1 MVGVGRIGV
10 LGGTFDPIHYGHLAA
25 AEEAR
30 AKLNLQK
37 VVFVVAGIPPHKLD
51 EEITPAE
58 DRYAMVELAI
68 ASNPHFSLSR
78 VDMDRPGPSYTVD
91 TIQFLRQQWGEDTEI
106 FFIMGMDSLLEIET
120 WHQPQRLIQ
129 LCRLVAVERPGFVP
143 DLERLEAAMPG
154 ITARTEIID
163 MPEVDISSTDLQRR
177 VRQGLPIKYQVP
189 PEVEEYIY
197 QHRLYLEKAKEVQ
210 RPCS

>member
-1 MVGVGRIGV
+1 MVGVRRIGV

-30 AKLNLQK
+30 AKLSLQE
-37 VVFVVAGIPPHKLD
+37 VIFVVAGIPPHKLG

-58 DRYAMVELAI
+58 ERYAMVELAI

-78 VDMDRPGPSYTVD
+78 IDIDRPGPSYTVD
-91 TIQFLRQQWGEDTEI
+91 TIALLRQKRTEEI
-106 FFIMGMDSLLEIET
+106 YFIMGMDSLMEIDT
-120 WHQPQRLIQ
+120 WREPQRLIQ
-129 LCRLVAVERPGFVP
+129 LCRLVAVERPGFIP
-143 DLERLEAAMPG
+143 DLERLEAAVPG

-163 MPEVDISSTDLQRR
+163 MPEVEISSTDLQRR

-197 QHRLYLEKAKEVQ
+197 KHRLYL
-210 RPCS
+210 

>member
-30 AKLNLQK
+30 AKLSLRE
-37 VVFVVAGIPPHKLD
+37 VIFVVAGLPPHKLD
-51 EEITPAE
+51 EEITSAE
-58 DRYAMVELAI
+58 HRYAMVELAI
-68 ASNPHFSLSR
+68 ASNPHFSASR
-78 VDMDRPGPSYTVD
+78 IDIDRPGPSYTVD
-91 TIQFLRQQWGEDTEI
+91 TIALLRQKWTEEI
-106 FFIMGMDSLLEIET
+106 YFIMGMDSLMEIDT

-129 LCRLVAVERPGFVP
+129 LCRLVAVERPSFTP

-154 ITARTEIID
+154 ITARTEIIE
-163 MPEVDISSTDLQRR
+163 MPQMEISSTDLQRR
-177 VRQGLPIKYQVP
+177 VREGLPIKYQVP

-197 QHRLYLEKAKEVQ
+197 QHRLYLEKAKEVKG
-210 RPCS
+210 PCS